1 MDEAIT
7 ESKLNLA
14 DGERDLYGSNVP
26 DRKLIYPAWKRF
38 ALQLEGST
46 QR

>member
-7 ESKLNLA
+7 DSKLNLA
-14 DGERDLYGSNVP
+14 DGERDLYGSNVT
-26 DRKLIYPAWKRF
+26 DRKLISPAWKRF
-38 ALQLEGST
+38 ALQLAGST